1 MEIGKMKKLSKW
13 VPPELTKN
21 EKKKKKVILKCHL
34 LLSYATTT
42 NHFLIGL

>member
-21 EKKKKKVILKCHL
+21 EKKKKKSFSSVTF
-34 LLSYATTT
+34 SYPMQQQQT
-42 NHFLIGL
+42 IS